1 MNEKLNREPVVINP
15 NLVVGDLEFT
25 TPLDRCRYLG
35 TSTWD
40 RLHWLKAN
48 PGSWRRIE
56 GVQREAPSPAPPVES
71 EIKVGAAPAGPNSQ
85 TSSSDVRNDGDDED
99 SVALVDT
106 LVGDCLLPQVPSSP
120 PTPATKP
127 VANETPDAELPNLP
141 KLGMSEVT
149 EPKTETTLV
158 GAMRRK
164 PDRSGGRK
172 VRKQKLPAEISELGR
187 KCSPARQRITL
198 DSLAEYPVK
207 ILAANKAGIH
217 RNTFDYW
224 LRRSAAG
231 DDGYDIE
238 WRGHTAKFHEH
249 YKSAMKEGTDKLEK
263 IAYEIALGYD
273 EIQTYHGHVVY
284 KIDEI
289 LWSHGYRGPD
299 AYLRDEKGSPIPE
312 TVLKK
317 DSEMIRW
324 VLERR
329 RPDKWGKH
337 RNIDVTHKG
346 GVLVVVEKLN
356 TENLDKESG
365 VEQQIQDVES
375 VVEDDSEGKK

>member
-149 EPKTETTLV
+149 ELNLMD
-158 GAMRRK
+158 A
-164 PDRSGGRK
+164 
-172 VRKQKLPAEISELGR
+172 
-187 KCSPARQRITL
+187 
-198 DSLAEYPVK
+198 
-207 ILAANKAGIH
+207 
-217 RNTFDYW
+217 
-224 LRRSAAG
+224 LRRSIAQ
-231 DDGYDIE
+231 E
-238 WRGHTAKFHEH
+238 KTA
-249 YKSAMKEGTDKLEK
+249 SAPPKKGRKR
-263 IAYEIALGYD
+263 
-273 EIQTYHGHVVY
+273 
-284 KIDEI
+284 
-289 LWSHGYRGPD
+289 SHGQGEM
-299 AYLRDEKGSPIPE
+299 LLPIAGRKAKE
-312 TVLKK
+312 A
-317 DSEMIRW
+317 IR
-324 VLERR
+324 
-329 RPDKWGKH
+329 
-337 RNIDVTHKG
+337 
-346 GVLVVVEKLN
+346 
-356 TENLDKESG
+356 
-365 VEQQIQDVES
+365 
-375 VVEDDSEGKK
+375 